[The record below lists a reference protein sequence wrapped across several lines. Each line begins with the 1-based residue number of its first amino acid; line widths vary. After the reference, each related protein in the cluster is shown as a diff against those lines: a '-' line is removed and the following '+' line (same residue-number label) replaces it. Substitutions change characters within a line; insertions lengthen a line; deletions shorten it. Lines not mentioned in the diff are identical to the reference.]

1 MAFLSLLIIIG
12 FPRQKSVTSTV
23 VILGCA
29 DEMLRCDHSH
39 ETSLALLSLGTI
51 QLILF
56 KKWKYQFFT
65 EGNLGLASKT

>member
-39 ETSLALLSLGTI
+39 ETYLALLSLGTI

>member
-1 MAFLSLLIIIG
+1 MHSIEVSICMAFLSPLIIIG

-29 DEMLRCDHSH
+29 DEMLRCDHSN

-51 QLILF
+51 
-56 KKWKYQFFT
+56 
-65 EGNLGLASKT
+65 